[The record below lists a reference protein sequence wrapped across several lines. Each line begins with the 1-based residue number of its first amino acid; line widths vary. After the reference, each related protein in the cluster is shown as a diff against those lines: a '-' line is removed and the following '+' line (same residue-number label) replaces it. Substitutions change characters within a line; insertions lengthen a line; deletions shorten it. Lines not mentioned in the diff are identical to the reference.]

1 MISGVVLCGGAGSR
15 MGGADKPLLELAGRP
30 LISHV
35 LERLTP
41 QVDEVVISANRHR
54 DAYAALGMPVVAD
67 AVAGQGPLAG
77 IAAAAPVCR
86 GELLFFCPGDAP
98 ALGRDLVA
106 QLAARLREGGRTAEA
121 VVAHD
126 GIRDQVLFLLARRQ
140 AVGSVAG
147 YLTAGG
153 RSVHRWLE
161 TLHILRCPIGEPAQF
176 ANVNSTEDL
185 AALESRWPSRAP

>member
-1 MISGVVLCGGAGSR
+1 VISGVVLCGGSGSR
-15 MGGADKPLLELAGRP
+15 TGGADKPLLELAGRP
-30 LISHV
+30 LIAHV

-54 DAYAALGMPVVAD
+54 GAYSALGVPVIAD

-98 ALGRDLVA
+98 ALGSDLVGK
-106 QLAARLREGGRTAEA
+106 LAARLRNGAGTADA
-121 VVAHD
+121 VIPHD
-126 GIRDQVLFLLARRQ
+126 GTRDQVLFLLVHRR
-140 AVGSVAG
+140 AVGSVAT

-153 RSVHRWLE
+153 RSVHGWLE
-161 TLHILRCPIGEPAQF
+161 TLHILRCPIGEAAQF
-176 ANVNSTEDL
+176 VNVNTMADL